1 MTRWKRSKDPSLLR
15 QAARLLDRAEQV
27 CPQEPQAPFMAG
39 LTYVLLGEKDG
50 AVGAGMR
57 LLGLLRQGSLQQ
69 NRPPSEADVDPRVLY
84 LAGLIRLHL
93 EDDPNGAERQLSL
106 VRQRAP
112 GFMPQAVESALY
124 SAVLRIS
131 GRLMRKGDYEGAARW
146 TRRAIVL
153 AGDDALRRDAAR
165 RNLAQIF
172 AGNRKFPESEE
183 ILAALVRDYPRDV
196 VVHYALAGV
205 YAEQYKFDDAIRTWQ
220 IVLRL
225 LDEKADVDP
234 RDAAQMSEARLRYGI
249 SLILGATSP
258 EMRQAGL
265 AEMHA
270 YVKAHPDDGRGWFQL
285 GRVSHEDLDDQPHA
299 VEYLEK
305 ALAIDPW
312 CERTLRIL
320 VTIYTVH
327 LPNPERAEKLKHCLE
342 TNAARRKAEID
353 LRKKV
358 RSDATDGCA

>member
-1 MTRWKRSKDPSLLR
+1 VLLVLAAGLGLPLVGSRSARADGCEDLLAEAEKLMTRGERAKDPALLR
-15 QAARLLDRAEQV
+15 QAARLLDRAEQL
-27 CPQEPQAPFMAG
+27 CPLEPQAPFMAG
-39 LTYVLLGEKDG
+39 HLVLLGEKDG

-172 AGNRKFPESEE
+172 AGNRKFPSR
-183 ILAALVRDYPRDV
+183 RDPGR
-196 VVHYALAGV
+196 A
-205 YAEQYKFDDAIRTWQ
+205 R
-220 IVLRL
+220 
-225 LDEKADVDP
+225 
-234 RDAAQMSEARLRYGI
+234 ARL
-249 SLILGATSP
+249 SL
-258 EMRQAGL
+258 
-265 AEMHA
+265 
-270 YVKAHPDDGRGWFQL
+270 
-285 GRVSHEDLDDQPHA
+285 
-299 VEYLEK
+299 
-305 ALAIDPW
+305 
-312 CERTLRIL
+312 
-320 VTIYTVH
+320 
-327 LPNPERAEKLKHCLE
+327 
-342 TNAARRKAEID
+342 
-353 LRKKV
+353 
-358 RSDATDGCA
+358 